1 MIRSSLAAAA
11 VLLGLTAGTASAGII
26 ATPALPASGGYLTM
40 AATGTTMTVN
50 HAYAHLREKPTTKSA
65 LLATLKHGTKVEVIE
80 KVDNG
85 KWSHVKVAGKEGYI
99 STSLLK

>member
-11 VLLGLTAGTASAGII
+11 ILLGLSAGTASAGII
-26 ATPALPASGGYLTM
+26 ATPDLSASGSYLTV
-40 AATGTTMTVN
+40 AATTTTMTVS
-50 HAYAHLREKPTTKSA
+50 HAYAHLREQPTTKSA